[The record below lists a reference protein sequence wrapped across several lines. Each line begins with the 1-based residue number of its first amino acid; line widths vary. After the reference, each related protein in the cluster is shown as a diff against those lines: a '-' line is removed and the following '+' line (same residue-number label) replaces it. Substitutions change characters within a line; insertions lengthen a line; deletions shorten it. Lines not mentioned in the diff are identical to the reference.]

1 MYNPERKCNDEVD
14 ASLIEQT
21 KVQDFK
27 NPNAPGDFI
36 QSAFIK
42 YMLNSECRSF
52 KPWVVSFDKPNHEIF
67 ELAEFSNDLV
77 QIKITDEYLWIVLYE
92 EVDTND
98 PEELDKYKVGELKWG
113 IDEYGYVYD
122 TQYSDTLV
130 ETINDI
136 DIKSFRFIKRYD
148 PLYQI
153 FKYLYKLNSMYIDY

>member
-1 MYNPERKCNDEVD
+1 M
-14 ASLIEQT
+14 
-21 KVQDFK
+21 
-27 NPNAPGDFI
+27 
-36 QSAFIK
+36 
-42 YMLNSECRSF
+42 
-52 KPWVVSFDKPNHEIF
+52 
-67 ELAEFSNDLV
+67 
-77 QIKITDEYLWIVLYE
+77 YE